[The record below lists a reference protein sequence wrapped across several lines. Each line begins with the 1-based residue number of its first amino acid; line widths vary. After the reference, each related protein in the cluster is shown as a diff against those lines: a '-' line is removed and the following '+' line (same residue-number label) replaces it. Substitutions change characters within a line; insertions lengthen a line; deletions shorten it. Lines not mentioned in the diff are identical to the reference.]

1 MLAVL
6 GLQLWG
12 LRMTDFAAELKS
24 LINKGGDLP
33 ALPDTILELR
43 AALDDERV
51 GDMQIA
57 DIIGRDPV
65 ITGKLLRVANS
76 VAYSRGVEVNSVLNA
91 VQRVGMREV
100 RVICVVLAVVDAFP
114 GTKNSLDLKQF
125 WDHSAAVG
133 RVAQLL
139 CRKIQLQ
146 GAAGTDDVYV
156 GGLLHDVGILL
167 MSQFFPDQFG
177 EIQALRAETG
187 VPLWKAEKQ
196 VIGMCHGQ
204 VGGLLT
210 ERWSL
215 PASISTCISGHHV
228 PEEVPAE
235 YVHACQVLRASESL
249 CTSLGAGVDAE
260 GEADDDAFNALSA
273 LDMPDAQMEAVLGEI
288 EEVGVSMRGIFA

>member
-1 MLAVL
+1 MTEFAV
-6 GLQLWG
+6 
-12 LRMTDFAAELKS
+12 ELKK
-24 LINKGGDLP
+24 LIDKGKDLP
-33 ALPDTILELR
+33 ALPDTIIELR
-43 AALDDERV
+43 NALDDDMV

-57 DIIGRDPV
+57 DIISRDPV

-76 VAYSRGVEVNSVLNA
+76 VAFSRGVEVPSVLNA
-91 VQRVGMREV
+91 VQRVGLREV

-114 GTKNSLDLKQF
+114 GTKNALDLKQF

-139 CRKIQLQ
+139 CRKVQLQ
-146 GAAGTDDVYV
+146 GAAGADDVYV

-167 MSQFFPDQFG
+167 MSQFFPDQFE
-177 EIQALRAETG
+177 EILALRSETS
-187 VPLWKAEKQ
+187 VPLWQAEKQ

-204 VGGLLT
+204 VGSLLT

-215 PASISTCISGHHV
+215 PKGISTCISGHHV
-228 PEEVPAE
+228 PEEAPDD
-235 YVHACQVLRASESL
+235 YVHACQILRASEAL

-260 GEADDDAFNALSA
+260 GEADEDAFNALSA
-273 LDMPDAQMEAVLGEI
+273 LDMPDDQIESVLGEI